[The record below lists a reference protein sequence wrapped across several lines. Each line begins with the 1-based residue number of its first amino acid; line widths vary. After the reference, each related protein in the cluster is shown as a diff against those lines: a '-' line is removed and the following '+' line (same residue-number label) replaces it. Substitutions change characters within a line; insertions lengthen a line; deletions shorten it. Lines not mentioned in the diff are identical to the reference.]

1 MLCCQMCLFYFGRD
15 SRVSVVY
22 LEHVVSF
29 TEKYGNAMGSHLFAQ
44 ISWVV
49 FDSVKYTVAED

>member
-1 MLCCQMCLFYFGRD
+1 M
-15 SRVSVVY
+15 Y

-29 TEKYGNAMGSHLFAQ
+29 IEKYGNATGSYLFAQ

-49 FDSVKYTVAED
+49 FDSVKYTVAEG